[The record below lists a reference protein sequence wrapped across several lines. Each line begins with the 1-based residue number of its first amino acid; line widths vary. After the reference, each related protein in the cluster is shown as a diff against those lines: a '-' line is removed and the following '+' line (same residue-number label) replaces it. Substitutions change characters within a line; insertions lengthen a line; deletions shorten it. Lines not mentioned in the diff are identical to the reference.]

1 METAVDLV
9 SIYLQLNGYFVQT
22 EVPIVQRVQR
32 VQGVQGDADDP
43 ERFEQVTDI
52 DILAVRFPSLTHLEE
67 PRDREEWAGT
77 VPIDPNLGAPKE
89 RIDVIL
95 GEVKEG
101 ASRLNPRLM
110 EPKIL
115 RAAVRHTGGCIPGDL
130 DRIVEDLIGHGE
142 AGAIHCN
149 GGAQMIRLVAFGGTR
164 PDPTEKNFHVIP
176 LADILKFLRGVIED
190 NEEVFK
196 VITTKNS
203 ALSMLMLMNKLGS

>member
-22 EVPIVQRVQR
+22 EVPIVQRVR
-32 VQGVQGDADDP
+32 GDAEHP

-52 DILAVRFPSLTHLEE
+52 DILAVRFPSLAHLEE
-67 PRDREEWAGT
+67 PRDRKEWAGT
-77 VPIDPNLGAPKE
+77 VALDPNLGAPKE
-89 RIDVIL
+89 KIDVIL

-115 RAAVRHTGGCIPGDL
+115 RAAVRHTGGCMPGDL
-130 DRIVEDLIGHGE
+130 ERIVEDLIEQGE
-142 AGAIHCN
+142 AVAVHCN
-149 GGAQMIRLVAFGGTR
+149 GGAQIIRLLAFGGTR
-164 PDPTEKNFHVIP
+164 PKPDGKNFRVMP
-176 LADILKFLRGVIED
+176 LADTLEFLQRVIKD

-203 ALSMLMLMNKLGS
+203 ALSMLMLMNKVGS